1 MPFRATFVFLL
12 AILCLSAVLVGCQ
25 QRQVTQ
31 FLMEVTR
38 EVTREVTVVVIAT
51 DTGLQTISS
60 PAPTSTAT
68 ATATITAT
76 TSIEVAF
83 TNTPSPTL
91 DIFPTP
97 VVAQIIVAEQAFE
110 NGRMFYI
117 QPQDEI
123 WVMIYENEEGTS
135 GQWRFYPNTW
145 QEGMTE
151 FDTSIAP
158 PEGRYQPERGF
169 GMLWRDNV
177 AVRDALGWALDTEYG
192 HVTNYEFHAGGM
204 IVNNAY
210 VAGPGYH
217 VLMSRDGFNYV
228 FQQSDGSWQR
238 QS

>member
-1 MPFRATFVFLL
+1 MPFRATALFLF
-12 AILCLSAVLVGCQ
+12 AMLCLTVILVGCQ
-25 QRQVTQ
+25 QRQVTE

-38 EVTREVTVVVIAT
+38 EVTREVTVIVVAT
-51 DTGLQTISS
+51 DTNAQVVSSATPTPPPTI
-60 PAPTSTAT
+60 PVATSTSVPAT
-68 ATATITAT
+68 H
-76 TSIEVAF
+76 
-83 TNTPSPTL
+83 TPSPTL

-97 VVAQIIVAEQAFE
+97 LLAQIIVAEQPFE

-123 WVMIYENEEGTS
+123 WVMIYENAEGTS
-135 GQWRFYPNTW
+135 GQWRFYPDTW
-145 QEGMTE
+145 EEGMTE
-151 FDTSIAP
+151 LDTSIAP

-217 VLMSRDGFNYV
+217 ILTSRDGFNYV
-228 FQQSDGSWQR
+228 FQQSDGTWQR

>member
-1 MPFRATFVFLL
+1 MPFRATALFLL
-12 AILCLSAVLVGCQ
+12 AMLSLAIILVGCQ
-25 QRQVTQ
+25 QRQVTE

-38 EVTREVTVVVIAT
+38 EVTREVTVIVIAT
-51 DTGLQTISS
+51 STGAEITSS
-60 PAPTSTAT
+60 ATPIAPTPTLP
-68 ATATITAT
+68 IT
-76 TSIEVAF
+76 TSAPLPASQ
-83 TNTPSPTL
+83 TPSPTL

-97 VVAQIIVAEQAFE
+97 VVAQIIVAEQPFE

-123 WVMIYENEEGTS
+123 WVMIYENAEGTS

-151 FDTSIAP
+151 LDTSIAP

-177 AVRDALGWALDTEYG
+177 AIRDALGWALDTEYG

-217 VLMSRDGFNYV
+217 ILTSRDGFNYV
-228 FQQSDGSWQR
+228 FQQSDGTWQR